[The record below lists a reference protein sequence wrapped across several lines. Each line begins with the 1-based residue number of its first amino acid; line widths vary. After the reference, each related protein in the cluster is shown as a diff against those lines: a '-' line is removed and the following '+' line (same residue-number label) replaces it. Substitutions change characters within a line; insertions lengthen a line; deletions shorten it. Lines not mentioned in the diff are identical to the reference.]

1 MHANFGQPHPSYT
14 QLSSLQPLIWL
25 CKYFKWTYHRL
36 WVWLCFYP
44 YTTMTTYQLSVVLLL
59 YFIVWCSIAY
69 CCALCLLLF
78 PSYVQVFQ
86 VDQHY
91 ACILLLLMHGITCL
105 NVFCLF
111 LYLPIKL
118 ISTVN
123 NQCILL
129 CPSVLAGSHVGSPV
143 AFSDSMYRASV

>member
-1 MHANFGQPHPSYT
+1 
-14 QLSSLQPLIWL
+14 
-25 CKYFKWTYHRL
+25 
-36 WVWLCFYP
+36 
-44 YTTMTTYQLSVVLLL
+44 MTTYQLSVVLLL
-59 YFIVWCSIAY
+59 YFIV

-86 VDQHY
+86 VDQHLCMY
-91 ACILLLLMHGITCL
+91 LTLTDGITCL